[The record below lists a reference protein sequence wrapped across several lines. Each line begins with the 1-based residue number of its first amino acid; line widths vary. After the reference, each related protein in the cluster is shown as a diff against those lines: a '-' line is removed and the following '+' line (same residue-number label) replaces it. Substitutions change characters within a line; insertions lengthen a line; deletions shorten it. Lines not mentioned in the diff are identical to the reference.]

1 MQVSTVERVCE
12 GLGVRMWELL
22 LRRQRSVLD
31 DLGGDTEVADD
42 VASPGGLLSI
52 CRDYL
57 GGVDPPRQDTTNGKI
72 FRVALRRCPCVR
84 SK

>member
-1 MQVSTVERVCE
+1 
-12 GLGVRMWELL
+12 MWELL

-57 GGVDPPRQDTTNGKI
+57 GGVDPQEGHDEREDLQGCAPTLP
-72 FRVALRRCPCVR
+72 LRP
-84 SK
+84 